1 MRFQVG
7 DRASFRKT
15 ISEADVVLFAG
26 VSGDTNPLHLD
37 AEYARKTRFGAR
49 IAHGILTAGL
59 ISTVIGTRLPGTGA
73 VYLAQSLQFLKPV
86 YLGDTVTATA
96 VVREVRDR
104 DDGSQVLT
112 LETVC
117 VNQRGERVLEGEAK
131 VLYRPV
137 EERRGEE

>member
-7 DRASFRKT
+7 DRASFTKT

-73 VYLAQSLQFLKPV
+73 VYLAQSLKFLKPV

-96 VVREVRDR
+96 YVRQVRDR
-104 DDGSQVLT
+104 DDGGQVLT
-112 LETVC
+112 LETIC

-131 VLYRPV
+131 VLFQPI

>member
-7 DRASFRKT
+7 DRASFTKT

-73 VYLAQSLQFLKPV
+73 VYLAQSLKFLKPV

-96 VVREVRDR
+96 YVRQVRDR
-104 DDGSQVLT
+104 DDGGQVLT
-112 LETVC
+112 LETIC

-131 VLYRPV
+131 VLYQPI

>member
-131 VLYRPV
+131 VLYQPV
-137 EERRGEE
+137 EERSG

>member
-7 DRASFRKT
+7 DRASFTKT

-73 VYLAQSLQFLKPV
+73 VYLAQSLKFLKPV

-96 VVREVRDR
+96 YVRQVRDR

-131 VLYRPV
+131 VLFQPI